1 MRKGQDCDYDKRNI
15 YVIVCDAY
23 IRNVMTSTS
32 PRGTLGSVSSLLA
45 ATLYQGNPDRTTSSG
60 ISYQLRD
67 IYSIYAGAAGM
78 LLCINGKSTMGK
90 LKTSPLS

>member
-1 MRKGQDCDYDKRNI
+1 MLLHINGKSTMEHPQFLMEQELLSLPEHPQFLMEQELLSLPEHPHFLVEQELFSLPDI

-45 ATLYQGNPDRTTSSG
+45 ATL
-60 ISYQLRD
+60 
-67 IYSIYAGAAGM
+67 
-78 LLCINGKSTMGK
+78 
-90 LKTSPLS
+90 